1 MYLDKVQPK
10 YSHFGMK
17 NYRDYVNNPLYT
29 KKLFVLAAVNQAESW
44 VLALYTEYPHKKI
57 KTKGIAL

>member
-1 MYLDKVQPK
+1 MYSDKVQPK

-29 KKLFVLAAVNQAESW
+29 TNCLFLQR
-44 VLALYTEYPHKKI
+44 
-57 KTKGIAL
+57 